1 MILLCIITTFGFH
14 RCISAVIAASEFVR
28 LERGEYQRQSTSNGH
43 ANEVLE
49 PEVLN
54 RATVEANAKSAMQL
68 YTKCSAVI
76 SLDSWADSN
85 RYYSLVIAKKL
96 LFFNKSPFD
105 KPINPNILFSTVL
118 NVKFK
123 SC

>member
-1 MILLCIITTFGFH
+1 MILVCIITTCGFH

-28 LERGEYQRQSTSNGH
+28 LERGEYQRQSSTSNGH
-43 ANEVLE
+43 VNEVLE

-76 SLDSWADSN
+76 LLDSWTDSN
-85 RYYSLVIAKKL
+85 RYYSLVISRETSFL
-96 LFFNKSPFD
+96 
-105 KPINPNILFSTVL
+105 
-118 NVKFK
+118 
-123 SC
+123 